1 MLTFKKEF
9 LVLTLMQL
17 IHFNQTA
24 LFYPS
29 NSAYGL
35 FAAIAVPLDLPHRN
49 VFVSYNFEANY
60 NLPQNWGLPPYATNL
75 ADEDLFD
82 DNARHLSDDD
92 KCGNCTDN
100 RGEKILKNSTEIFNK
115 NVTQTRTERNIIP
128 SLLTRTHFYQIL
140 VDKFT
145 NFGFQGEPCLLRLI
159 CETNSSELGNV
170 NGILGN
176 VMHVI
181 FSPSTSQDENLPTKY
196 HRAEID
202 GMDDQCERYA
212 ELCQENILDFVSIPM
227 HEIIE
232 NVLKEK

>member
-1 MLTFKKEF
+1 MLTLKREF

-17 IHFNQTA
+17 IRFNQTA

-60 NLPQNWGLPPYATNL
+60 NLPQNWRLPPYATNL

-82 DNARHLSDDD
+82 DNARHLSDD
-92 KCGNCTDN
+92 KCGNCTGN
-100 RGEKILKNSTEIFNK
+100 HEERIFNK
-115 NVTQTRTERNIIP
+115 NVTRTRKERSIVP

-140 VDKFT
+140 IDKFT
-145 NFGFQGEPCLLRLI
+145 SFGFEGETCLLRLI

-196 HRAEID
+196 HQAEID
-202 GMDDQCERYA
+202 GIDDQCERYA